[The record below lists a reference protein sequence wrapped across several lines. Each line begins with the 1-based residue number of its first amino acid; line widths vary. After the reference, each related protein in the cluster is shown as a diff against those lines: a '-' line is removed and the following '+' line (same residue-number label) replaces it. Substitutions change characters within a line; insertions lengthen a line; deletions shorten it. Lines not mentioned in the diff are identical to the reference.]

1 MMDDHPCPEHNQTT
15 QHVALEQ
22 DAVGQ
27 RLDKAM
33 ADRLE
38 DLSRARIQ
46 QLMTDGHVTDSTGKA
61 HRDPSMKISAP
72 MVLTITLPPADD
84 PIPLAEAIPLT
95 VVYEDEHLLVIDKP
109 AGLVVHPAA
118 GHATGTLVNALLHHC
133 GDSLSGIGGV
143 RRPGIVHRLDK
154 ETSGL
159 MVVAKHDQAH
169 QGLSAQFA
177 DRSLSRRYQALVW
190 GHPSPADGL
199 VDGAI
204 GRHAQHRKKMTV
216 VEQGGKPACTHYRT
230 LAVFKRIISHVECR
244 LETGRT
250 HQIRV
255 HMASIGHPLLGDSLY
270 GDTRFARRQAGLLP
284 DDIRHNLPDDRQA
297 LHAYHLEF
305 THPLTKQR
313 LQYTSLLPPDIAL
326 LIEQLRTM

>member
-1 MMDDHPCPEHNQTT
+1 MMDDDQAQENTDVT
-15 QHVALEQ
+15 QPVTLAQ

-27 RLDKAM
+27 RLDKAI
-33 ADRLE
+33 ADRVE
-38 DLSRARIQ
+38 ALSRVRIQ
-46 QLMTDGHVTDSTGKA
+46 QLLADGHIVEADGTPQTN
-61 HRDPSMKISAP
+61 PSMKISRP
-72 MVLTITLPPADD
+72 MTLIISLPPADD
-84 PIPLAEAIPLT
+84 PEPQPEDIPLSIA
-95 VVYEDEHLLVIDKP
+95 YEDEHLLVIDKP
-109 AGLVVHPAA
+109 AGMVVHPAA

-169 QGLSAQFA
+169 HGLAEQFA

-190 GHPSPADGL
+190 GQPNPAKGL
-199 VDGAI
+199 VDAAI
-204 GRHAQHRKKMTV
+204 ARHAQQRKKMTV
-216 VEQGGKPACTHYRT
+216 VEQGGKPARTHYKT
-230 LAVFKRIISHVECR
+230 LAIFKRMVTLVECR

-255 HMASIGHPLLGDSLY
+255 HMASIGHPLLGDRLY

-284 DDIRHNLPDDRQA
+284 DDIRAQVPRDRQA

-305 THPLTKQR
+305 THPLTKRR
-313 LQYTSLLPPDIAL
+313 LEYTSTLPRDITL
-326 LIEQLRTM
+326 LIEQLQTM